1 LRLPRRRTYVR
12 SCMGGLG
19 RMFRQGGLK
28 NDARVGIP
36 LAA

>member
-1 LRLPRRRTYVR
+1 
-12 SCMGGLG
+12 MGGLG